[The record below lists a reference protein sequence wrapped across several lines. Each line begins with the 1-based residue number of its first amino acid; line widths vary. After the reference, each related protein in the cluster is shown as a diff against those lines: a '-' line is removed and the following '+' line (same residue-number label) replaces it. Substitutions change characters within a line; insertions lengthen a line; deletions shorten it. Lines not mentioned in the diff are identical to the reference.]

1 MEIKMRKKI
10 NLLLVIVFGILLGG
24 CKGSDVNDPVTNE
37 VNEVTIGALVS
48 LTGNW
53 SSLGIT
59 TKAALELSVEEINSK
74 FLAEGSNLKFNL
86 KIVDTK
92 LDPEVAYSKT
102 QELINDGVE
111 IILGPQ
117 SSAELAI
124 IKPLL
129 DENNIFAVSMSS
141 TAGALAVAGDHVLR
155 ICPDDKPEGS
165 AISSLMWERG
175 IRSVVAV
182 YRDDDGNIGLKRS
195 MTNSFVSKG
204 GTVIDSIKYSNDDN
218 ITTNLIDQIVAKVS
232 ASSTPSETA
241 IYLAGFD
248 EITNI
253 FDLARSNELLS
264 STLWFGSNGSAMS
277 AALIANTDASNFANG
292 VGFCSPLFALSS
304 ENESE
309 WSSLFDS
316 IEQTTQLKPDAYTF
330 AAYDALNIAALAYQ
344 TVGSDYQF
352 DNLLSTYISTSASY
366 SGMTGLTELNSA
378 GDRKY
383 GNFTLLGV
391 CGLYPSFE
399 WKTVGSYNAS
409 TNQLIYTGC
418 N

>member
-1 MEIKMRKKI
+1 MRKKI
-10 NLLLVIVFGILLGG
+10 ILLLVIILGLLLGG
-24 CKGSDVNDPVTNE
+24 CTDSDINDPVADE
-37 VNEVTIGALVS
+37 VNEVTIGALLS

-59 TKAALELSVEEINSK
+59 TKAALEQSVEEINNQ
-74 FLAEGSNLKFNL
+74 FLAEGTNLKFNL

-92 LDPEVAYSKT
+92 LDPDIAYSKT
-102 QELINDGVE
+102 GELIDDGVE

-117 SSAELAI
+117 SSSELAI

-129 DENNIFAVSMSS
+129 DANEIFAVSMSS
-141 TAGALAVAGDHVLR
+141 TAGDLAIAGDHVLR
-155 ICPDDKPEGS
+155 FCPDDKPEGL

-182 YRDDDGNIGLKRS
+182 FRDDDGNIGLKRS
-195 MTNSFVSKG
+195 MTNSFVSLG
-204 GTVIDSIKYSNDDN
+204 GSVIDSIKYSNDDN
-218 ITTNLIDQIVAKVS
+218 ITTSLIEQIVAKVS
-232 ASSTPSETA
+232 ASSNPTETA

-253 FDLARSNELLS
+253 FDLARSNDLLS

-277 AALIANTDASNFANG
+277 AELISNADASNFANG
-292 VGFCSPLFALSS
+292 VSFCSPLFALSTD
-304 ENESE
+304 NESD
-309 WSSLFDS
+309 WSPLFAS
-316 IEQTTQLKPDAYTF
+316 IEQSTQHTPDAYTF
-330 AAYDALNIAALAYQ
+330 AAYDALNIAALTYQ
-344 TVGSDYQF
+344 SVGSDYQF
-352 DNLLSTYISTSASY
+352 DNLLSEYITISSEY
-366 SGMTGLTELNSA
+366 NGMTGSTELNSA

-391 CGLYPSFE
+391 CGLYPTFE
-399 WKTVGSYNAS
+399 WKSVGSYNTS